1 MKMSGT
7 ANHGGAVMRRS
18 MLAAALFATVAVSL
32 AHGAWAQEKPVIQL
46 AILLDT
52 SNSMDGLIN
61 QAKSQIWKIVNEF
74 ATAKRGGVQPEL
86 QVALYEYGN
95 DGLSAEKGHIRQVLP
110 LTRDL
115 DKVSEEL
122 FALQTNGGSEYC
134 GQVIDVATRELAW
147 SKNTKDLKVIVIAG
161 NEPFD
166 QGSVDFRKSCKAA
179 ITAGVIINTIHCGSD
194 EEGRKGF
201 WKDGALLADGQ
212 YMFIDSNQAVAHIDA
227 PQDKEIARLGGELNG
242 TYIPYGNVG
251 NEASARQA
259 VQDSNAMS
267 VAQGSSVNRALFKAS
282 ANYRNEAW
290 DLVDA
295 VRANTV
301 KLEEVKEAEL
311 PEEMRKLDLAGRKA
325 YLDKQEKRRSEIQEE
340 IRKLDDER
348 KKFVAAKM
356 KEQQNPDADTFDS
369 AMIRALR
376 KQAESKEFKF
386 E

>member
-74 ATAKRGGVQPEL
+74 ATAKRGGPQPEL
-86 QVALYEYGN
+86 EVALYEYGN

>member
-1 MKMSGT
+1 MKRNILAGI
-7 ANHGGAVMRRS
+7 VI
-18 MLAAALFATVAVSL
+18 AAALL
-32 AHGAWAQEKPVIQL
+32 AFGQTARAQDKPVIQL

-61 QAKSQIWKIVNEF
+61 QAKSQIWKIVNEL
-74 ATAKRGGVQPEL
+74 ATAKRGGKQPEL
-86 QVALYEYGN
+86 FVALYEYGN
-95 DGLSAEKGHIRQVLP
+95 DGLPAEKGHIRLVLP

-147 SKNTKDLKVIVIAG
+147 SKNPKDLKVIVIAG

-166 QGSVDFRKSCKAA
+166 QGTVDFRKSCKAA

-194 EEGRKGF
+194 AEGQKGY

-212 YMFIDSNQAVAHIDA
+212 YMFIDSNQAVAHVDA
-227 PQDKEIARLGGELNG
+227 PQDAEIARLGVELNE
-242 TYIPYGNVG
+242 TYIPYGNAGV
-251 NEASARQA
+251 EASERQA
-259 VQDSNAMS
+259 VQDSNAVS
-267 VAQGSSVNRALFKAS
+267 VAQGSSVNQAVFKAS

-295 VRANTV
+295 VKSNSV
-301 KLEEVKEAEL
+301 KLDEVKESDL
-311 PEEMRKLDLAGRKA
+311 PEEMRKLSPAERKS
-325 YLDKQEKRRSEIQEE
+325 YLEQRDKKRGEIQEK

-348 KKFVAAKM
+348 KKFVAAKL
-356 KEQQNPDADTFDS
+356 KEQQNSEAETFDS
-369 AMIRALR
+369 AMIKALR
-376 KQAESKEFKF
+376 KQAESRDFKF

>member
-1 MKMSGT
+1 MKRNILAGI
-7 ANHGGAVMRRS
+7 VI
-18 MLAAALFATVAVSL
+18 AAALL
-32 AHGAWAQEKPVIQL
+32 AFGQTARAQDKPVIQL

-61 QAKSQIWKIVNEF
+61 QAKSQIWKIVNEL
-74 ATAKRGGVQPEL
+74 ATAKRGGKQPEL
-86 QVALYEYGN
+86 FVALYEYGN
-95 DGLSAEKGHIRQVLP
+95 DGLPAEKGHIRLVLP

-147 SKNTKDLKVIVIAG
+147 SKNPKDLKVIVIAG

-166 QGSVDFRKSCKAA
+166 QGTVDFRKSCKAA

-194 EEGRKGF
+194 AEGQKGY

-212 YMFIDSNQAVAHIDA
+212 YMFIDSNQAVAHVDA
-227 PQDKEIARLGGELNG
+227 PQDAEIARLGVELNE
-242 TYIPYGNVG
+242 TYIPYGNAGV
-251 NEASARQA
+251 EASERQA
-259 VQDSNAMS
+259 VQDSNAVS
-267 VAQGSSVNRALFKAS
+267 VAQGSSVNRAVFKAS

-295 VRANTV
+295 VKSNSV
-301 KLEEVKEAEL
+301 KLDEVKESDL
-311 PEEMRKLDLAGRKA
+311 PEEMRKLSPAERKS
-325 YLDKQEKRRSEIQEE
+325 YLEQRDKKRGEIQEK

-348 KKFVAAKM
+348 KKFVAAKL
-356 KEQQNPDADTFDS
+356 KEQQNSEAETFDS
-369 AMIRALR
+369 AMIKALR
-376 KQAESKEFKF
+376 KQAESRDFKF